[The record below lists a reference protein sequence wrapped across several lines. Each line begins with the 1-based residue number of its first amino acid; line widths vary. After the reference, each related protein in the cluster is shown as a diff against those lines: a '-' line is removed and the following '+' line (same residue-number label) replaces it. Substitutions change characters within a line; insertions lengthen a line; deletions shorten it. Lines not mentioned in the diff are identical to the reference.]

1 MEGTS
6 PPARDSR
13 RRRFRIAIVLV
24 SVAVAIVGSVLLATR
39 DSSGK
44 STTKGVTATLGV
56 PGHPGSVAA
65 GPDALWVAL
74 SGGEG
79 RLLRLD
85 LATRAQAQS
94 VYLGGEVSHLARVG
108 GDRLIASVQHKSGLA
123 ELAVLDWRSGA
134 VLTRRWFDPPVDQTI
149 LRGSDLWALEARPG
163 ALLRVDSGTLE
174 PTSTPLPLSPGRTLA
189 LASGNGYLW
198 VTAAD
203 AGDVLRIDPTTRAI
217 KRVHV
222 GGVPIGIVV
231 AGGSVWFADHDG
243 GKVVRLDPRSL
254 LPVGKPISVGAKP
267 SGLTATA
274 DSVFVTHKDDGT
286 VVRIDARSG
295 KRIGLPIR
303 IAPPTRDVPA
313 PVPSVALA
321 GQSVWVSSFASNTL
335 NRIDSTA
342 GRRGGEIKVVIAHD
356 NDRHQGDR
364 AKNTAGMGVFTA
376 SGAVSDQGKSLTIR
390 TEKLPLITLRYVT
403 SGRRGTITY
412 LVKIDTEAGTAHWTI
427 TSATKAYEGLHGEGT
442 EKENADFTVH
452 TLTGTVTG

>member
-1 MEGTS
+1 VEGTS

-24 SVAVAIVGSVLLATR
+24 SVAVAVVGSVLLATR
-39 DSSGK
+39 DSSGN
-44 STTKGVTATLGV
+44 TTTRGVTATLRV
-56 PGHPGSVAA
+56 PGHPRSVAA

-74 SGGEG
+74 HGGDG
-79 RLLRLD
+79 RLVRLD

-94 VYLGGEVSHLARVG
+94 VYLGGEVSHLARLG
-108 GDRLIASVQHKSGLA
+108 DDRLIASIQHASGLG
-123 ELAVLDWRSGA
+123 ELAVLKWRSGA
-134 VLTRRWFDPPVDQTI
+134 VLARRWFDPPVDQTVV
-149 LRGSDLWALEARPG
+149 RGSDLWALEARPG
-163 ALLRVDSGTLE
+163 AQLLRLDSKTLE
-174 PTSTPLPLSPGRTLA
+174 PTSAPLPVSPGRTLA
-189 LASGNGYLW
+189 LASGGGYLW

-203 AGDVLRIDPTTRAI
+203 AGEVLRIDPTTHAI
-217 KRVHV
+217 KRVNV
-222 GGVPIGIVV
+222 GGLPIGIVV
-231 AGGSVWFADHDG
+231 TGGSVWFADHDG

-254 LPVGKPISVGAKP
+254 LPVGKPIGVGRKP
-267 SGLTATA
+267 SGLAA
-274 DSVFVTHKDDGT
+274 AAGSVFVTNEEEGT
-286 VVRIDARSG
+286 VVRIDAHTG

-313 PVPSVALA
+313 PAVARA

-364 AKNTAGMGVFTA
+364 AKNTAGIGVFTA
-376 SGAVSDQGKSLTIR
+376 SGAISDKGKSLTIR
-390 TEKLPLITLRYVT
+390 TEKLPLITIRYVT

-412 LVKIDTEAGTAHWTI
+412 LVKIDTEAGTARWTI